1 VTGQFLV
8 FSNEFG
14 LGREACGDVSF
25 QFLSKERECTTKDSS
40 GMNVGS
46 VLSEDQRIEQSE
58 LVFAGQREFAL
69 AKRKT

>member
-1 VTGQFLV
+1 
-8 FSNEFG
+8 
-14 LGREACGDVSF
+14 
-25 QFLSKERECTTKDSS
+25 
-40 GMNVGS
+40 MNVGS